1 MKKHIV
7 LPTNLETSRLGF
19 GCVQL
24 TAHHNRKEALAILE
38 HAFALGIRHF
48 DVARAYG
55 FGRAEEILREF
66 LRQKRHQV
74 TLTTKFGIEPPSGL
88 AGNVRAINALKKILR
103 RFPGL
108 LRRAKNRGAAMVKAG
123 IFTPEA
129 AIRSLEIS
137 LRELGTDYVDIFLL
151 HEGTLADANNTRLV
165 ETLLSQVAKG
175 KIRHMGVGS
184 AFRKF
189 QGDADLLPA
198 AYEVLQ
204 FNDNAVE
211 RSVAKLSHRDRRFL
225 ITHSIFYPAGPLR
238 QAVKAHPEI
247 AREHSLRM
255 SIDLAEPTV
264 IDSLLLRFALW
275 SNANGIVLF
284 SSKNPQHIAINV
296 READSEPYGD
306 VRMHQFIEFVDQILD
321 AMSPTPGPG
330 VADSHGTGTG
340 SGPS

>member
-1 MKKHIV
+1 MKKHIF
-7 LPTNLETSRLGF
+7 LQPNLETSRLGF

-24 TAHHNRKEALAILE
+24 TAHRNRREALSVLE

-55 FGRAEEILREF
+55 FGRAEGILREF
-66 LRQKRHQV
+66 LRQKRHEV

-88 AGNVRAINALKKILR
+88 AGNARVINALKKALR

-108 LRRAKNRGAAMVKAG
+108 LRQAKNRGAAMVKAG

-151 HEGTLADANNTRLV
+151 HEGTLTDASSAPLV
-165 ETLLSQVAKG
+165 ETLLGQVAKG
-175 KIRHMGVGS
+175 KIRHVGVGS
-184 AFRKF
+184 AFGKF

-211 RSVAKLSHRDRRFL
+211 RSVGKLLHRDRRFL
-225 ITHSIFYPAGPLR
+225 ITHSVFAPAGPLR
-238 QAVKAHPEI
+238 QAVKAYPQI
-247 AREHSLRM
+247 VREHSLRT
-255 SIDLAEPTV
+255 SIDLAEPSA

-284 SSKNPQHIAINV
+284 SSKDPHHIATNV
-296 READSEPYGD
+296 READSEPYDD
-306 VRMHQFIEFVDQILD
+306 VRMHQFVEFVDQLLV
-321 AMSPTPGPG
+321 AMSPSPG
-330 VADSHGTGTG
+330 VTDFHGTGT
-340 SGPS
+340 PSVPS